1 MMCTGHRAACN
12 TRHVAAWVGGRRCL
26 TRTCRATRSTSGR
39 RCTCSQ
45 HRPHGLTRVYASG
58 VSFVALFPQSLGASR
73 ALCYVRRALYLARN
87 SADPPPAAQIV
98 RFASLCTTHSL
109 AAPAMPG
116 PALAERAAAMPADA
130 RRFGGWAPVRS
141 FCETLWSFGSVYRYS
156 WPMSSRPLIVFRSC
170 GPLRL

>member
-1 MMCTGHRAACN
+1 MQPTQ
-12 TRHVAAWVGGRRCL
+12 TAWGWI
-26 TRTCRATRSTSGR
+26 
-39 RCTCSQ
+39 
-45 HRPHGLTRVYASG
+45 TRVYASG
-58 VSFVALFPQSLGASR
+58 ASFVALFPQSLGASR

-130 RRFGGWAPVRS
+130 RRFGGPGFGGWAPVRS
-141 FCETLWSFGSVYRYS
+141 FCETLWSFGSVCRYS

-170 GPLRL
+170 WPLRL